1 MIIKTI
7 KVSEKGQIAIHIEV
21 RKKTGIIKGDEII
34 LIQEDG
40 KILIQKSK
48 MIYKETK
55 DKFKDILKFS
65 EQSLK
70 KVWDNKKDN
79 IWSAYL
85 KK

>member
-7 KVSEKGQIAIHIEV
+7 KVSDKGQIAIPIEI

-34 LIQEDG
+34 LIQKDG

-70 KVWDNKKDN
+70 RIWDNEEDN
-79 IWSAYL
+79 IWAAYL